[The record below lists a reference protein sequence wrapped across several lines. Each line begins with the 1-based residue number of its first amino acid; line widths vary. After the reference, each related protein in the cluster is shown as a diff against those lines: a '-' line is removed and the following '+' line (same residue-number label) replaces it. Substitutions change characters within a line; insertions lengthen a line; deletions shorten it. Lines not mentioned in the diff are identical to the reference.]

1 MMFLLFEEYEESVS
15 PLERIYHEPRYNDWR
30 AKVFRNLFKDEI
42 LQKRHL
48 TLGKAAYQKNLSDF
62 KSTVS
67 RAASDDL
74 EAPDIPDKPDASNNY
89 TNAES
94 AQAVADGET
103 LNIVHEMTGGQA
115 TTGDDLGSLI
125 GQAKLQLKKTTN
137 KTVATEL
144 RLYIAKLKK
153 MEIEIKNT
161 KEKLNSDKD
170 VEDSIDSAGNCIDD
184 DVPY

>member
-1 MMFLLFEEYEESVS
+1 
-15 PLERIYHEPRYNDWR
+15 
-30 AKVFRNLFKDEI
+30 
-42 LQKRHL
+42 
-48 TLGKAAYQKNLSDF
+48 
-62 KSTVS
+62 
-67 RAASDDL
+67 
-74 EAPDIPDKPDASNNY
+74 
-89 TNAES
+89 
-94 AQAVADGET
+94 
-103 LNIVHEMTGGQA
+103 MTGGQA

-137 KTVATEL
+137 KAEATEL

-170 VEDSIDSAGNCIDD
+170 VQDSIDCAGNCIVD